1 MQDDQVADAFVPDG
15 RFVLEGSGGGPLA
28 GTRFAAKDNFDVAG
42 RVTGAGNPDWARTH
56 APAERT
62 ASAIERLLEQGATL
76 VGKTQMDELAYG
88 SVGNNEH
95 YGMPLNPA
103 CPDRIPGGSSSGS
116 ASAVAAGDVDFA
128 LGSDT
133 ACSVR
138 LPAALCGTFGFRPTH
153 GRVDVAGLVPL
164 SPSLDTVGW
173 FARDAAL
180 LAKLGAALLAKAAPT
195 PPFSKLL
202 LAVDALGMAT
212 EEIRTRVVAAAE
224 RFAAR
229 IGRSEKIRFAA
240 ASEELTMYW
249 FRAWSVQVRE
259 VWAEHGA
266 WIMAEVPNSRVLSRA
281 NLAEGANSPP
291 HLTSEARAGWNRLQA
306 FIRSRIRPGTL
317 LCLPTVTDVAPLRVT
332 KREELRPF
340 LQASLCL
347 LSIATIGGCPQL
359 QIPLPRTPGT
369 PPIGLSLIGAPGS
382 DEALLALASAP

>member
-1 MQDDQVADAFVPDG
+1 VRDEKIADAFVPDG
-15 RFVLEGSGGGPLA
+15 RFVLEGSGRGPLL
-28 GTRFAAKDNFDVAG
+28 GMRFAAKDNFDVAG

-62 ASAIERLLEQGATL
+62 AAAIERLLAQGATL

-88 SVGNNEH
+88 TLGDNEQ
-95 YGMPLNPA
+95 YGMPVNPA
-103 CPDRIPGGSSSGS
+103 CPDRCPGGSSSGS

-128 LGSDT
+128 LGSDS

-138 LPAALCGTFGFRPTH
+138 LPAALCGIFGFRPTH

-180 LAKLGAALLAKAAPT
+180 LAQVGEALLGSPGPARAL
-195 PPFSKLL
+195 SRVLV
-202 LAVDALGMAT
+202 AVDALSLAT
-212 EEIRTRVVAAAE
+212 EAVRARVSAAAE
-224 RFAAR
+224 LYASRV
-229 IGRSEKIRFAA
+229 GRSEKIRFAA

-249 FRAWSVQVRE
+249 YRAWSVQVRE

-266 WIMAEVPNSRVLSRA
+266 WIMDEVPDSRVLSRA
-281 NLAEGANSPP
+281 NLLEGANSPP
-291 HLTSEARAGWNRLQA
+291 HQTLEARAAWNRLRA
-306 FIRSRIRPGTL
+306 FIRSRIPPGTV
-317 LCLPTVTDVAPLRVT
+317 LCIPTVADVAPLRAMD
-332 KREELRPF
+332 REERRPF

-359 QIPLPRTPGT
+359 QIPLPRTPHT
-369 PPIGLSLIGAPGS
+369 PPIGLSLVGAPGS
-382 DEALLALASAP
+382 DEALLELASAV